1 MQSIWKW
8 LYTNTIILCIVF
20 TVLDKSNSS
29 EPVLRTQPF
38 PSQTSSLH
46 TYQQTE
52 YTEEQVLHQ
61 VLIKKEPEAQ
71 PQGLSH
77 RAPDEEDS
85 VVDSESE
92 SDSNEE
98 EEEEG
103 NEEQEE
109 EEEEEEEQPGTSS
122 SWSQPR
128 RRKRRKLGQEEDE
141 KKENLEPPPPR
152 YTAST
157 AKASTE
163 LNGVEIIR
171 HEKGKLLF
179 SMIYMMYT
187 VGCIW
192 WVFMK
197 RGSC

>member
-8 LYTNTIILCIVF
+8 LYTNPVILCIVF

-46 TYQQTE
+46 IYQQTD
-52 YTEEQVLHQ
+52 YKEEQVLHQ

-71 PQGLSH
+71 PQGFSH
-77 RAPDEEDS
+77 QAPDEEDS

-98 EEEEG
+98 EEEEEG
-103 NEEQEE
+103 NEEQ
-109 EEEEEEEQPGTSS
+109 EEEEEQPGTSS

-152 YTAST
+152 YKAST
-157 AKASTE
+157 AKMST
-163 LNGVEIIR
+163 
-171 HEKGKLLF
+171 
-179 SMIYMMYT
+179 
-187 VGCIW
+187 
-192 WVFMK
+192 
-197 RGSC
+197 

>member
-1 MQSIWKW
+1 MFGRLNHNIIHIPCNPYGNDYIQIQSF
-8 LYTNTIILCIVF
+8 YT
-20 TVLDKSNSS
+20 LDKSNSS

-46 TYQQTE
+46 TYQQSE
-52 YTEEQVLHQ
+52 YKEEQVLHQ

-98 EEEEG
+98 EEEG
-103 NEEQEE
+103 NEEQ

-157 AKASTE
+157 AKMST
-163 LNGVEIIR
+163 
-171 HEKGKLLF
+171 
-179 SMIYMMYT
+179 
-187 VGCIW
+187 
-192 WVFMK
+192 
-197 RGSC
+197 

>member
-8 LYTNTIILCIVF
+8 LYTNPVILCIVF

-46 TYQQTE
+46 AYQQTD
-52 YTEEQVLHQ
+52 YKEEQVLHQ

-98 EEEEG
+98 EEEEEG
-103 NEEQEE
+103 NEEQ

-152 YTAST
+152 YTDVNLT
-157 AKASTE
+157 
-163 LNGVEIIR
+163 
-171 HEKGKLLF
+171 
-179 SMIYMMYT
+179 
-187 VGCIW
+187 
-192 WVFMK
+192 
-197 RGSC
+197 

>member
-8 LYTNTIILCIVF
+8 LYRNTVILCIVF

-46 TYQQTE
+46 TYQQTD
-52 YTEEQVLHQ
+52 YKEEQVLHQ
-61 VLIKKEPEAQ
+61 VLIKKEPEAH

-109 EEEEEEEQPGTSS
+109 EEEEEQPGTSS

-128 RRKRRKLGQEEDE
+128 RRKRRKLRQEEDE

-152 YTAST
+152 YTAPT
-157 AKASTE
+157 AKSV
-163 LNGVEIIR
+163 LW
-171 HEKGKLLF
+171 K
-179 SMIYMMYT
+179 
-187 VGCIW
+187 
-192 WVFMK
+192 
-197 RGSC
+197 